1 MNKKRSIF
9 FMDGSTLK
17 YTQDYLDIQIQQP
30 ILMPVPCDD
39 VAVNMKKGRLKKER
53 DYISFCWVGRI
64 ADFKTPILIY
74 TIRRLSNFAR
84 QKKTLM
90 KFHIIGEGPDESK
103 LRAMNEGHAYFQIFY
118 EGVVAGE
125 ALDLFLLDNV
135 DVLTAMGT
143 SALEGAKLGV
153 PTILL
158 DASYGPVTRDYKFR
172 WLFESKDFILG
183 EHMSESNFAAHNGSL
198 ERMMEEIIEDYSL
211 LSTKTFDY
219 CARNHSI
226 SSVCKKFISAIEVAS
241 FRYGDFS
248 PRIMQK
254 NLIRRVYERVKN
266 NKKGGIIML
275 PVSRPSIG
283 QEELKEIEKVF
294 STGWLGLGSTVFEF
308 ENKLKNYLEAK
319 NVLAVNTGTTALHIA
334 LDAFGIKDD
343 DEVIVP
349 SLTFCSSVQ
358 AITAV
363 RARPVFCEINP
374 ETLNVDVADI
384 KRRITKKT
392 KAIMPVHYCGQACD
406 MDALMEIGKT
416 YSIAIIEDA
425 AHAFGSTYKGKK
437 IGSFGDATCFSFDPI
452 KNLTCGEGGAV
463 VLSDDTI
470 AESIR
475 TKRILGID
483 KDTWHRYR
491 NERAWFYEVITQGY
505 RYHMSNINAA
515 IGIAQF
521 EKFEL
526 FIHRKHEIVQKYND
540 AFMHID

>member
-1 MNKKRSIF
+1 
-9 FMDGSTLK
+9 
-17 YTQDYLDIQIQQP
+17 
-30 ILMPVPCDD
+30 
-39 VAVNMKKGRLKKER
+39 
-53 DYISFCWVGRI
+53 
-64 ADFKTPILIY
+64 
-74 TIRRLSNFAR
+74 
-84 QKKTLM
+84 
-90 KFHIIGEGPDESK
+90 
-103 LRAMNEGHAYFQIFY
+103 
-118 EGVVAGE
+118 
-125 ALDLFLLDNV
+125 
-135 DVLTAMGT
+135 
-143 SALEGAKLGV
+143 
-153 PTILL
+153 
-158 DASYGPVTRDYKFR
+158 
-172 WLFESKDFILG
+172 
-183 EHMSESNFAAHNGSL
+183 
-198 ERMMEEIIEDYSL
+198 
-211 LSTKTFDY
+211 
-219 CARNHSI
+219 
-226 SSVCKKFISAIEVAS
+226 
-241 FRYGDFS
+241 
-248 PRIMQK
+248 
-254 NLIRRVYERVKN
+254 
-266 NKKGGIIML
+266 ML
-275 PVSRPSIG
+275 PVLRPSIG

-308 ENKLKNYLEAK
+308 ENKLKDYLGAK
-319 NVLAVNTGTTALHIA
+319 YVLAVNTGTTALHIA

-358 AITAV
+358 VITAV

-374 ETLNVDVADI
+374 DTLNVDVTDI

-406 MDALMEIGKT
+406 MDELIEIGKT
-416 YSIAIIEDA
+416 YGIAIIEDA
-425 AHAFGSTYKGKK
+425 AHAFGSTFKGKK

-521 EKFEL
+521 EKFES
-526 FIHRKHEIVQKYND
+526 FIHRKQDIVQKYND
-540 AFMHID
+540 AFMNIYGLKILSWNIKETAPFTYIVRVLNGQRENMIEFLKGKGVGTGIHYIPNHLQPFFKPFATPLPVTEQIGEEILTLPLYYDMTDEDVTTVIESVSDFFKLW